1 MIIFNL
7 KTYTESTGKNA
18 RDIVA
23 MLESLIV
30 EGTVPTEKFS
40 VAPSVLDIV
49 PLRKEFRKI
58 NLISQNV
65 TNLDPGSNTGWMT
78 PENLL
83 ENEISF
89 SIYNHSENRSFGD
102 SFVEDIKEIQ
112 NKGVSLVVCVENL
125 EEAKAALEANAFGIA
140 YEPKE
145 LIGSGVSVTTK
156 EDVVRDFV
164 KLVDGKAMPFIGAG
178 VSTGDDVRKCMELGA
193 KGVLL
198 ASAFVKATDKKA
210 KAIELLSI

>member
-7 KTYTESTGKNA
+7 KTYSESTGKNA
-18 RDIVA
+18 RNIVA

-30 EGTVPTEKFS
+30 EGLVPAEKFT

-125 EEAKAALEANAFGIA
+125 EEAELALEANAFGIA

-164 KLVDGKAMPFIGAG
+164 KLVDGNAMPFIGAG
-178 VSTGDDVRKCMELGA
+178 VSTGDDVKKCMELGA

-198 ASAFVKATDKKA
+198 ASAFVKATDKRA
-210 KAIELLSI
+210 KAIELLSN

>member
-7 KTYTESTGKNA
+7 KTFPESTGDNA
-18 RDIVA
+18 RNIVS

-30 EGTVPTEKFS
+30 EGTIQAEKFS

-49 PLRKEFRKI
+49 SLRKEFRRI

-65 TNLDPGSNTGWMT
+65 VKEDSDSSNQWMT
-78 PENLL
+78 PENLI

-89 SIYNHSENRSFGD
+89 SIYNHSENRSFGA

-125 EEAKAALEANAFGIA
+125 EEATAALEAKAFGVA
-140 YEPKE
+140 YEPRD
-145 LIGSGVSVTTK
+145 LIGSGVSVSTR
-156 EDVVRDFV
+156 EDVVREFV
-164 KLVDGKAMPFIGAG
+164 RLVDGKAMPFIGAG
-178 VSTGDDVRKCMELGA
+178 VTTGDDVLKCMELGA

-210 KAIELLSI
+210 KAIELLSN